1 MSERYIAVSEKNN
14 NGIVQ
19 YVSVNVGDMLE
30 YIDDMGSYAEEPA
43 YISIGYYDTTYK
55 SRYTDEFPCIDINIY
70 LSGAITVYDDMAFIR
85 HFKNDPGK
93 ILDIYNYIFLLTNA
107 ASYSM
112 NYDDVFI
119 AISNKIF
126 EILKEWVHPLDA
138 SEECGLSVN
147 YSKMFS
153 EAKYEST
160 FSVSMEK
167 VGGEKYCNTISFV
180 SSDIMQSEPILY
192 LSKTVERNSVEF
204 LIYPG
209 GGIFVKDFPTW
220 QHFDDIKKFG
230 GVRILEFCKECSS
243 YYKSINGDLSK
254 KDSFDKYESLIR
266 DLVQDLKCRYM

>member
-30 YIDDMGSYAEEPA
+30 YIDDMASYAEEPA

-85 HFKNDPGK
+85 HFNNDPGK
-93 ILDIYNYIFLLTNA
+93 ILDIYNHIVLLTNV

-112 NYDDVFI
+112 NYEDVFVS
-119 AISNKIF
+119 ISNKIF
-126 EILKEWVHPLDA
+126 EILKEWVHPLDV

-153 EAKYEST
+153 EAKYKST

-167 VGGEKYCNTISFV
+167 VGREKYCSTVSFV
-180 SSDIMQSEPILY
+180 SSEIMQNEPILY
-192 LSKTVERNSVEF
+192 LNKTVERNSVEF